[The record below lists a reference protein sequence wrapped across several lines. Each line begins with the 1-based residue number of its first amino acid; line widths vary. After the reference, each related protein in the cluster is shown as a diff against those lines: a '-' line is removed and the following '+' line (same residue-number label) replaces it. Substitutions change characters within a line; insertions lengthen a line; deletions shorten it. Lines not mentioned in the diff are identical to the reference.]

1 MAKSY
6 RDLVVW
12 QKGTQLTVL
21 VYQLSKSFPR
31 EETYG
36 LTSQMRRCSVS
47 IPSNIAEGAG
57 RLNTQEYR
65 QFLGIARGSNFELQ
79 TQLCIAKE
87 LGSGVLQQMDSAEGR
102 SEEVGRMIFA
112 TISSLRKKRE
122 DES

>member
-1 MAKSY
+1 
-6 RDLVVW
+6 VVW
-12 QKGTQLTVL
+12 QKGIQLTVL
-21 VYQLSKSFPR
+21 VYQLAKSFPR